1 MHFSSYLC
9 VCIQV
14 TLTVDGI
21 YMEQWKTS
29 GMFSVLA
36 SNTVFVGGSE
46 ERLSQPDNEQ
56 NKAATSTNIN
66 LVGCMKKVSTSSDFH
81 IRNFLELFGRL
92 SVFVLRIGQ
101 KTV

>member
-1 MHFSSYLC
+1 M
-9 VCIQV
+9 CIQV